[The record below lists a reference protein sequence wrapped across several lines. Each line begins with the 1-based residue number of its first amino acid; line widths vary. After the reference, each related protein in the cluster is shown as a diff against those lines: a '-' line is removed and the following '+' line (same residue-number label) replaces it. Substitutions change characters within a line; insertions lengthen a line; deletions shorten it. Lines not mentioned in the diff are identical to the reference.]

1 MLLVTMYDCFISG
14 GRASPLADNVLVGDA
29 AERFG
34 TREAEK
40 FRFLG
45 E

>member
-1 MLLVTMYDCFISG
+1 MLLVTMCDCFISG
-14 GRASPLADNVLVGDA
+14 GNASPLADIALVGDA

-45 E
+45 K